1 MIRRLVNRFFDA
13 QTWADDVG
21 ETTQKIIRAIYRPA
35 VLRDLLHGVWLG
47 HPLHPLLTD
56 VPVGAFTAGL
66 VLDLLT
72 GPYPNLHDGANL
84 VTLVGFVVMAAA
96 ILSGFAD
103 YIDLEGR
110 ARRYGTVHAYVM
122 LLSAA
127 FYLFS
132 LLVRYGFTP
141 GTAYHSTLTAIIG
154 YLVLTVGAYLGGD
167 LAFGFGAQ
175 VSRHAWRPAGEKWLP
190 IDVTE
195 VPEGALTK
203 ARAGTQ
209 TLVLVRKGG
218 ELYAMHDV
226 CAHQGCSLA
235 AGSIVGDQIQCPC
248 HGSRFRIRDGAVTSG
263 PAVFDQPAYEV
274 RAEKGRLE
282 VRRVGS
288 R

>member
-13 QTWADDVG
+13 QTWADEVG
-21 ETTQKIIRAIYRPA
+21 ETTQKVIRAIYRPA
-35 VLRDLLHGVWLG
+35 AVRDLLHGVWLG
-47 HPLHPLLTD
+47 HPLHPLLSD

-72 GPYPNLHDGANL
+72 GAYPGLHDGANL
-84 VTLVGFVVMAAA
+84 VTLIGFVVMAAA

-103 YIDLEGR
+103 YVDLEGR
-110 ARRYGTVHAYVM
+110 ARRYGTVHAFLM
-122 LLSAA
+122 IMSAA

-141 GTAYHSTLTAIIG
+141 GTVYHSTLTAVLG
-154 YLVLTVGAYLGGD
+154 YVLLTVGAYLGGE

-175 VSRHAWRPAGEKWLP
+175 VTRHAWRGGGDKWLAL
-190 IDVTE
+190 DVTD

-203 ARAGTQ
+203 AKAGTQ
-209 TLVLVRKGG
+209 TLVLVRSGG
-218 ELYAMHDV
+218 QLFAMHDV

-235 AGSIVGDQIQCPC
+235 AGTIVGDEIQCPC
-248 HGSRFRIRDGAVTSG
+248 HGSRYRIRDGAVATG
-263 PAVFDQPAYEV
+263 PSVFDQPAYEV
-274 RAEKGRLE
+274 RTAQGRLE
-282 VRRVGS
+282 VRRVGP